1 MKCNFHHHPIFC
13 IIIVRLS
20 EDPMLLLYVS
30 PGMIITEPVVEWSKE
45 NLKNLE
51 TAYVGEGI
59 HFIQE
64 DQPDKIGKE
73 IAR

>member
-1 MKCNFHHHPIFC
+1 
-13 IIIVRLS
+13 
-20 EDPMLLLYVS
+20 
-30 PGMIITEPVVEWSKE
+30 MIITEPVVEWSKE

-73 IAR
+73 IARWDYQN